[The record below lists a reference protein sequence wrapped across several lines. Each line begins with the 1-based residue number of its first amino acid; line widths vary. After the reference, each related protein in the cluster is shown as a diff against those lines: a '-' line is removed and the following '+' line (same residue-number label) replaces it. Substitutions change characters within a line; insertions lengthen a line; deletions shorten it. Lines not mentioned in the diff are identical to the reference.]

1 MWEVSENTPANMGKI
16 RRGKFFYN
24 RQGRRKQSIRGQRA
38 TKSSF
43 QISAMKSF
51 TIYYANSFKTHESG
65 TLIT

>member
-1 MWEVSENTPANMGKI
+1 MWEVSENTPANTVRI
-16 RRGKFFYN
+16 CRATFFNN

-51 TIYYANSFKTHESG
+51 TIYYANSFKTHELG